1 MPNTNPPTSN
11 IKEFQRKLDLAKNR
25 MYCNYAFYFGATAD
39 NVSQLAELKN
49 LEGCCGIKLFA
60 GSSTGNLL
68 VADEKDIDK
77 VFQNSSKV
85 VAVHSE
91 DEAILEVN
99 KKLIKNGDVHTHP
112 VWRSEECAMSSTR
125 RIVRLAERYNKKAHV
140 LHITTKQEI
149 DFLSQHKGN
158 ITFEITPQHLTIYAP
173 DCYDKLG
180 TYAQMNPPIRDKS
193 HYDRLW
199 YAVKNN
205 LNDTIGSDHAPHLK
219 VNKDKEYPNS
229 PSGMP
234 GVQTLMPVML
244 NHVNDGK
251 LTLNQLI
258 NLASKMSY
266 VSAGEYKL
274 PLVIRAIIG
283 RSWGQGAQHSQSF
296 HSFFMHVPGIKVIAP
311 STPYDAKG
319 ALISAIND
327 NNPTIFLEHRMLYQN
342 VGQVPSEPYTVDF
355 NKARILSK
363 GNDVTIVAI
372 SHMVVDSLRARDL
385 LIQKGIKAEVIDP
398 VSLSPLDI
406 DTIYN
411 SVLKTKKIVVVDTS
425 WISAGTGS
433 EIIASLSEKN
443 SGSSPFKYKRMG
455 YEESPCPTTKSLENL
470 FYPDSVSIAKT
481 CYNLCAG
488 KNNWEPDYVEPK
500 ELKEFRGPF

>member
-1 MPNTNPPTSN
+1 MLDLIIKNGQCYINGKLEDKDIAVKEGKILKIGKVSEEAREVYNAKGQIVLPGCIDTQTHFREPGSTDTEDLHSGSRAAVAGGITAVFEMPNTNPPTSN

-39 NVSQLAELKN
+39 NVGQLAELKD
-49 LEGCCGIKLFA
+49 LKGCCGIKLFA

-91 DEAILEVN
+91 DEEILNKN
-99 KKLIKNGDVHTHP
+99 KKLIKNGDVHSHP

-125 RIVRLAERYNKKAHV
+125 RIVRIAERHNKKAHV

-149 DFLSQHKGN
+149 DFLTQHKEN

-219 VNKDKEYPNS
+219 VNKEKEYPNS

-244 NHVNDGK
+244 NHVNNGK
-251 LTLNQLI
+251 LSLTQLI
-258 NLASKMSY
+258 NFVCENPIK
-266 VSAGEYKL
+266 
-274 PLVIRAIIG
+274 I
-283 RSWGQGAQHSQSF
+283 F
-296 HSFFMHVPGIKVIAP
+296 GIMNKGFIKEG
-311 STPYDAKG
+311 YDA
-319 ALISAIND
+319 
-327 NNPTIFLEHRMLYQN
+327 
-342 VGQVPSEPYTVDF
+342 DF
-355 NKARILSK
+355 
-363 GNDVTIVAI
+363 TIVD
-372 SHMVVDSLRARDL
+372 M
-385 LIQKGIKAEVIDP
+385 
-398 VSLSPLDI
+398 
-406 DTIYN
+406 N
-411 SVLKTKKIVVVDTS
+411 KKIV
-425 WISAGTGS
+425 I
-433 EIIASLSEKN
+433 KN
-443 SGSSPFKYKRMG
+443 ENIESKCGWSPFNGNEFKGTPVATIIDGKIKMKG
-455 YEESPCPTTKSLENL
+455 GEILGNAEGKPLL
-470 FYPDSVSIAKT
+470 F
-481 CYNLCAG
+481 N
-488 KNNWEPDYVEPK
+488 
-500 ELKEFRGPF
+500 